1 MSKGGDAPAAPDPY
15 AVSQAQT
22 ESNIATAERQS
33 ALNSP
38 DTYNPY
44 GSTTYGRDASGAP
57 TSAITSLTPEL
68 QYLLSG
74 QEATGA
80 GLTGISGEL
89 MNNLN
94 TGGINAPTANDVGN
108 QAYQAM
114 AGWLKPEFEQQHTQ
128 LEQQLDSRGLPIGS
142 EARTAAEGAQ
152 QRNQNQALGQA
163 AAQAQVQGANEQNT
177 LFGQAVQQNQIPYQN
192 LVAMLSANPT
202 SSLLSRS
209 TTPTAP
215 TSQIAPTNVS
225 GNVYQSYNDQMAAYN
240 QEQQQNAGLAQ
251 GAASLAMMAMMF
263 SDENMKENRK
273 PADGESILLKFRD
286 LPVDSY
292 DYKDGPKQEYGL
304 PESRV
309 GPMAQDWS
317 KNFGGDGHMIDLG
330 DMMGHMLAAIKALEI
345 RTEDYNGKRSTK

>member
-22 ESNIATAERQS
+22 DSNIATAERQS

-57 TSAITSLTPEL
+57 TSAVTSLTPEL
-68 QYLLSG
+68 QYLLGG

-108 QAYQAM
+108 QAYQSM
-114 AGWLKPEFEQQHTQ
+114 TSYLRPEFDQQHTQ

-209 TTPTAP
+209 TTPTSP

-240 QEQQQNAGLAQ
+240 QQQQQGAGLAQ
-251 GAASLAMMAMMF
+251 GAASLAMLAML
-263 SDENMKENRK
+263 SDENTKENRE
-273 PADGESILLKFRD
+273 PADGESILLKFRS
-286 LPVDSY
+286 LPVDNY
-292 DYKDGPKQEYGL
+292 DYKQEAQEKYGV

-317 KNFGGDGHMIDLG
+317 KNFGGDGHTIDLG
-330 DMMGHMLAAIKALEI
+330 DMMGHMLAAIKALET
-345 RTEDYNGKRSTK
+345 RTHAAGRNE

>member
-1 MSKGGDAPAAPDPY
+1 MSKGDAPAAPDPY

-22 ESNIATAERQS
+22 QSNIATAERQS

-44 GSTTYGRDASGAP
+44 GSTVYQRDASGAP
-57 TSAITSLTPEL
+57 VGALTSLTPEL
-68 QYLLSG
+68 QYLLNG

-80 GLTGISGEL
+80 GLTGVTGEL

-94 TGGINAPTANDVGN
+94 TGSINAPTTNDVGN

-114 AGWLKPEFEQQHTQ
+114 TGWLKPEFDQQNTQ
-128 LEQQLDSRGLPIGS
+128 LETQLDRRGLPIGS

-152 QRNQNQALGQA
+152 QRNQDQSLAQA

-192 LVAMLSANPT
+192 LAAMLSANPT

-209 TTPTAP
+209 STPAQPNSTI
-215 TSQIAPTNVS
+215 QPTNVS

-240 QEQQQNAGLAQ
+240 QQQQQGAGLAQ
-251 GAASLAMMAMMF
+251 GAASLAMLAML
-263 SDENMKENRK
+263 SDENTKENRE
-273 PADGESILLKFRD
+273 PADGESILLKFRAM
-286 LPVDSY
+286 PVDSY
-292 DYKDGPKQEYGL
+292 DYKKDAQEQYGV
-304 PESRV
+304 PESRT
-309 GPMAQDWS
+309 GPMAQDYARA
-317 KNFGGDGHMIDLG
+317 FDGADGHTIDLG
-330 DMMGHMLAAIKALEI
+330 DMMGNMLAAIKALET
-345 RTEDYNGKRSTK
+345 RTHEAARKS